1 MNIIISLYKHW
12 SDMILR
18 GEKTLEFRTRLP
30 KDFHIGE
37 KIYFYETS
45 RQNGRKMV
53 VGEATVKDIISVCNK
68 DGKWPMVGCY
78 PFTEYYFS
86 EIKKDEKMYNLYK
99 SLKEELGNLKQYKY
113 GYLMGY
119 FQSPKE
125 IQSLRENGSLIDT
138 FKLSNKEAWEVI
150 DANNKS
156 DKTAQEIDDWLTKIG
171 FYNKYDET
179 NYKYAYVLDN
189 IIKYEKPKNI
199 SEFKNKNGEIIK
211 NPPQSYIYTI
221 N

>member
-12 SDMILR
+12 SNMILS

-150 DANNKS
+150 YANNKS

-171 FYNKYDET
+171 FYNKYEET

-189 IIKYEKPKNI
+189 IIRYEKPKNI
-199 SEFKNKNGEIIK
+199 SEFKNKNGESIK

>member
-12 SDMILR
+12 SDMILS

-171 FYNKYDET
+171 FYNKYEET
-179 NYKYAYVLDN
+179 NYKYAYVLDD

-199 SEFKNKNGEIIK
+199 SEFKKKNGESIK

>member
-12 SDMILR
+12 SDMILS

-138 FKLSNKEAWEVI
+138 FKLSNEEAWEVI

-199 SEFKNKNGEIIK
+199 SEFKNKNGESIK

>member
-1 MNIIISLYKHW
+1 
-12 SDMILR
+12 MILS

-171 FYNKYDET
+171 FYNKYEET

-189 IIKYEKPKNI
+189 IIRYEKPKNI

>member
-12 SDMILR
+12 SDMILS

-30 KDFHIGE
+30 KDCHIGE

-138 FKLSNKEAWEVI
+138 FKLSNEEAWEVI

-189 IIKYEKPKNI
+189 IIRYEKPKNI
-199 SEFKNKNGEIIK
+199 SEFKNKNGESIK

>member
-1 MNIIISLYKHW
+1 
-12 SDMILR
+12 MILS

-171 FYNKYDET
+171 FYNKYEET

-199 SEFKNKNGEIIK
+199 SEFKNKNGESIK

>member
-12 SDMILR
+12 SDMILS

-156 DKTAQEIDDWLTKIG
+156 DRTAQEIDDWLTKIG
-171 FYNKYDET
+171 FYNKYEET

>member
-12 SDMILR
+12 SDMILS

-156 DKTAQEIDDWLTKIG
+156 DKTAQEIDNWLTKIG
-171 FYNKYDET
+171 FYNKYEET

>member
-1 MNIIISLYKHW
+1 
-12 SDMILR
+12 
-18 GEKTLEFRTRLP
+18 
-30 KDFHIGE
+30 
-37 KIYFYETS
+37 
-45 RQNGRKMV
+45 
-53 VGEATVKDIISVCNK
+53 
-68 DGKWPMVGCY
+68 
-78 PFTEYYFS
+78 
-86 EIKKDEKMYNLYK
+86 
-99 SLKEELGNLKQYKY
+99 
-113 GYLMGY
+113 MGY

-171 FYNKYDET
+171 FYNKYEET
-179 NYKYAYVLDN
+179 NYKYAYVLDD

>member
-138 FKLSNKEAWEVI
+138 FKLSNEEAWEVI

>member
-1 MNIIISLYKHW
+1 
-12 SDMILR
+12 MILS

-171 FYNKYDET
+171 FYNKYEET

>member
-199 SEFKNKNGEIIK
+199 SEFKNKNGESIK

>member
-1 MNIIISLYKHW
+1 
-12 SDMILR
+12 MI
-18 GEKTLEFRTRLP
+18 RL
-30 KDFHIGE
+30 
-37 KIYFYETS
+37 
-45 RQNGRKMV
+45 
-53 VGEATVKDIISVCNK
+53 
-68 DGKWPMVGCY
+68 
-78 PFTEYYFS
+78 FS

-171 FYNKYDET
+171 FYNKYEET

>member
-1 MNIIISLYKHW
+1 
-12 SDMILR
+12 MILR

-171 FYNKYDET
+171 FYNKYEET

-199 SEFKNKNGEIIK
+199 SEFKNKNGESIK

>member
-1 MNIIISLYKHW
+1 
-12 SDMILR
+12 MILR

-30 KDFHIGE
+30 KDFYIGE

-171 FYNKYDET
+171 FYNKYEET

>member
-53 VGEATVKDIISVCNK
+53 VGETTVKDIISVCNK

-171 FYNKYDET
+171 FYNKYEET

-199 SEFKNKNGEIIK
+199 SEFKNKNGESIK